1 LAAPSFHDGNGPLE
15 AVWADVETV
24 KGGADRAG
32 SNANAVTRVRRSM
45 PERRIVSFM
54 FGYSYLKLKDGRI
67 IEEIGLDDGV
77 AALTF
82 RPVKTAAYIGRESL
96 AL

>member
-1 LAAPSFHDGNGPLE
+1 M
-15 AVWADVETV
+15 ETV
-24 KGGADRAG
+24 KGGADWAG

-45 PERRIVSFM
+45 PERGMVSFM
-54 FGYSYLKLKDGRI
+54 FGYSYLKLK
-67 IEEIGLDDGV
+67 GLDDGV

-82 RPVKTAAYIGRESL
+82 RPVKTATYIGRESL